1 MDIDPDLIA
10 ALQILDDEITD
21 DEEEN
26 PGEDDQEREN
36 EEEHEDERE
45 QGGDQERDD
54 QGHDQRTEIEN
65 AKVADDGSGEWAPE
79 GVVESRLM
87 AAALV
92 EVPRKRTRVAIV
104 VLLSS

>member
-45 QGGDQERDD
+45 QGAIKSGTTRGMISVLRLRMPRLLMTGLVS
-54 QGHDQRTEIEN
+54 GHRKGWW
-65 AKVADDGSGEWAPE
+65 KVG
-79 GVVESRLM
+79 
-87 AAALV
+87 
-92 EVPRKRTRVAIV
+92 
-104 VLLSS
+104 